1 MKTLTLSIDTHDTLD
16 FGVEQ
21 PQETAIL
28 IGLLLPAVQ
37 KVREA
42 AACNPSEDYVAED
55 HAPES
60 AGTDL
65 FLDIF

>member
-21 PQETAIL
+21 PQESAIL

-37 KVREA
+37 QAREA
-42 AACNPSEDYVAED
+42 ARNPSEDSGAED
-55 HAPES
+55 YATES

-65 FLDIF
+65 FLDIV